1 MCFLDFFLK
10 SKIMIDY
17 LKDFRIGFFIA
28 FIAITTIILGAI
40 TDKVLRYFLYRKQAN
55 KDYDATGFK
64 FLKHLIITV
73 IYILGFAFALIQIP
87 EFKIIG
93 HSVLAGAGMISLV
106 AGLASQQAL
115 SNIVSGIFLVIF
127 KPFRINDKITINNF
141 VGTVEDINL
150 RQVVLKDAE
159 NNRIIIPNAV
169 ISNQI
174 IVNTNMHDTK
184 CCKIIE
190 IGIGYDSDVENALEI
205 MTAEIAK
212 HPLFI
217 DTRTAETKKQK
228 TPLVVARVVAL
239 ADSSVTLK
247 AWAWAKNSTDGFI
260 MYCDLLQSIKKRF
273 DEANIDIPYPQR
285 VITLKKDKTTPE
297 ESAK

>member
-1 MCFLDFFLK
+1 
-10 SKIMIDY
+10 MIDY
-17 LKDFRIGFFIA
+17 LKDFRILIFIA
-28 FIAITTIILGAI
+28 IIAITTIILGAI
-40 TDKVLRYFLYRKQAN
+40 TDKLLRYLLYRKQSN

-73 IYILGFAFALIQIP
+73 IYLLGFAFALIQIP

-184 CCKIIE
+184 SCKIIE
-190 IGIGYDSDVENALEI
+190 IGIGYDSDVEKALEI
-205 MTAEIAK
+205 MKDEIAK
-212 HPLFI
+212 HPLFV

-228 TPLVVARVVAL
+228 APLVIARVVAL

-247 AWAWAKNSTDGFI
+247 AWAWAKNSTDGFA

-285 VITLKKDKTTPE
+285 VVTLKKDKTSLE

>member
-1 MCFLDFFLK
+1 MDFLN
-10 SKIMIDY
+10 SKLMIDF
-17 LKDFRIGFFIA
+17 LKDFRIIIVIA
-28 FIAITTIILGAI
+28 TIALVTIVLGAV
-40 TDKVLRYFLYRKQAN
+40 TDKVLRYVLYRKLTD
-55 KDYDATGFK
+55 KEYDATGFR

-93 HSVLAGAGMISLV
+93 HSFLAGAGVISLV

-127 KPFRINDKITINNF
+127 KPFRINDKITINSF

-159 NNRIIIPNAV
+159 NNRIIIPNSV

-190 IGIGYDSDVENALEI
+190 IGIGYESNVEKALEI
-205 MTAEIAK
+205 MQEEIAK
-212 HPLFI
+212 HPLFV
-217 DTRTAETKKQK
+217 DTRTAESKKQK

-239 ADSSVTLK
+239 ADSSVNLK
-247 AWAWAKNSTDGFI
+247 AWAWAKNSTDGFV

-273 DEANIDIPYPQR
+273 DEAKIDIPYPQR
-285 VITLKKDKTTPE
+285 VITIKKDPTE
-297 ESAK
+297 N

>member
-1 MCFLDFFLK
+1 MFDFANDF
-10 SKIMIDY
+10 KIGI
-17 LKDFRIGFFIA
+17 I
-28 FIAITTIILGAI
+28 IAIIALTTIFLGAV
-40 TDKVLRYFLYRKQAN
+40 TDKVLRYFLYRKQSN
-55 KDYDATGFK
+55 KEYDATGFK

-93 HSVLAGAGMISLV
+93 HSFLAGAGVISLV

-141 VGTVEDINL
+141 VGIVEDINL

-159 NNRIIIPNAV
+159 NNRIIIPNSV

-184 CCKIIE
+184 CCKVIE
-190 IGIGYDSDVENALEI
+190 IGIGYESNIEEALVI
-205 MTAEIAK
+205 MQEEIAK

-217 DTRTAETKKQK
+217 DNRTPENKEQN
-228 TPLVVARVVAL
+228 TPLVAARVVAL

-247 AWAWAKNSTDGFI
+247 AWAWAKNSTDGFVL
-260 MYCDLLQSIKKRF
+260 YCDLLQSIKKRF

-285 VITLKKDKTTPE
+285 VVTLKNSETKISK
-297 ESAK
+297 

>member
-1 MCFLDFFLK
+1 
-10 SKIMIDY
+10 MIDY
-17 LKDFRIGFFIA
+17 LKDFRILIFIA
-28 FIAITTIILGAI
+28 IIAITTIILGAI
-40 TDKVLRYFLYRKQAN
+40 TDKLLRYLLYRKQSN

-73 IYILGFAFALIQIP
+73 IYLLGFAFALIQIP

-184 CCKIIE
+184 SCKIIE
-190 IGIGYDSDVENALEI
+190 IGIGYASDVEKALEI
-205 MTAEIAK
+205 MKEEITK

-228 TPLVVARVVAL
+228 ASLVVARVVAL

-247 AWAWAKNSTDGFI
+247 AWAWAKNSTDGFV

-285 VITLKKDKTTPE
+285 VVTLKKTKTE
-297 ESAK
+297 

>member
-17 LKDFRIGFFIA
+17 LKDFRIGIFIA
-28 FIAITTIILGAI
+28 IIAITTIILGAI

-190 IGIGYDSDVENALEI
+190 IGIGYDSDVEKALEI
-205 MTAEIAK
+205 MKDEIAK

-228 TPLVVARVVAL
+228 MPLVVARVVAL

-247 AWAWAKNSTDGFI
+247 AWAWAKNSTEGFV

-285 VITLKKDKTTPE
+285 VVTLKKDKTSAE

>member
-1 MCFLDFFLK
+1 
-10 SKIMIDY
+10 MIDY
-17 LKDFRIGFFIA
+17 IKDFRIII
-28 FIAITTIILGAI
+28 FIAIIAFVTVILGAI
-40 TDKVLRYFLYRKQAN
+40 TDKVLRYFLYRKLSN
-55 KDYDATGFK
+55 KEYDATGFR

-73 IYILGFAFALIQIP
+73 IYILGIAFALIQIP

-93 HSVLAGAGMISLV
+93 HSFLAGAGVISLV

-159 NNRIIIPNAV
+159 NNRIIIPNSV

-184 CCKIIE
+184 CCKIVE
-190 IGIGYDSDVENALEI
+190 IGIGYDSNIENALAI
-205 MTAEIAK
+205 MQDEIAK

-217 DTRTAETKKQK
+217 DTRTAEDKKQK
-228 TPLVVARVVAL
+228 KQLVTARVVAL

-260 MYCDLLQSIKKRF
+260 MYCDLLQSIKNRF
-273 DEANIDIPYPQR
+273 DEANIDIPYPQQ
-285 VITLKKDKTTPE
+285 VVTLKNNK
-297 ESAK
+297 A

>member
-1 MCFLDFFLK
+1 
-10 SKIMIDY
+10 MIDY
-17 LKDFRIGFFIA
+17 IKDFRILFFIVI
-28 FIAITTIILGAI
+28 IALVTIVLGAL
-40 TDKVLRYFLYRKQAN
+40 TDKILRYFLYRKLSD
-55 KDYDATGFK
+55 KEFDPTGFR
-64 FLKHLIITV
+64 FLKHLVITV

-93 HSVLAGAGMISLV
+93 HSFLAGAGVISLV

-127 KPFRINDKITINNF
+127 KPFKINDKITINNF

-159 NNRIIIPNAV
+159 NNRIIIPNSV

-190 IGIGYDSDVENALEI
+190 IGIGYDSDVEKALEI
-205 MTAEIAK
+205 MKDEIAK
-212 HPLFI
+212 HPFFI
-217 DTRTAETKKQK
+217 DTRTAEAKKQN
-228 TPLVVARVVAL
+228 TPLVIARVVAL
-239 ADSSVTLK
+239 ADSSVNLK
-247 AWAWAKNSTDGFI
+247 AWAWAKNSTDGFV

-273 DEANIDIPYPQR
+273 DEAKIDIPYPQR
-285 VITLKKDKTTPE
+285 VVTIKQ
-297 ESAK
+297 

>member
-1 MCFLDFFLK
+1 
-10 SKIMIDY
+10 MIDFS
-17 LKDFRIGFFIA
+17 KDFRIAVI
-28 FIAITTIILGAI
+28 IAIIALTTFVLGAI
-40 TDKVLRYFLYRKQAN
+40 TEKVLRYFLYRKLTD
-55 KDYDATGFK
+55 KEYDATGFK

-93 HSVLAGAGMISLV
+93 HSFLAGAGVISLV

-150 RQVVLKDAE
+150 RQVVLKDSE
-159 NNRIIIPNAV
+159 NNRIIIPNSV

-174 IVNTNMHDTK
+174 IINTNMLDTK

-190 IGIGYDSDVENALEI
+190 IGIGYESNIENALEI
-205 MTAEIAK
+205 MQDEIGR

-217 DTRTAETKKQK
+217 DTRTSENKKQK
-228 TPLVVARVVAL
+228 IPLVVARVVAL
-239 ADSSVTLK
+239 GESSVSLK
-247 AWAWAKNSTDGFI
+247 AWAWAKNSTDGFV

-273 DEANIDIPYPQR
+273 DEAEIDIPYPQR
-285 VITLKKDKTTPE
+285 VITLKAQNKPF
-297 ESAK
+297 

>member
-1 MCFLDFFLK
+1 
-10 SKIMIDY
+10 MIDY
-17 LKDFRIGFFIA
+17 LKDFRILIFIA
-28 FIAITTIILGAI
+28 IIAITTIILGAI
-40 TDKVLRYFLYRKQAN
+40 TDKLLRYLLYRKQSN

-73 IYILGFAFALIQIP
+73 IYLLGFAFALIQIP

-184 CCKIIE
+184 SCKIIE
-190 IGIGYDSDVENALEI
+190 IGIGYDSDIEKALKI
-205 MTAEIAK
+205 MKDEIAK
-212 HPLFI
+212 HPLFV

-228 TPLVVARVVAL
+228 APLVIARVVAL

-247 AWAWAKNSTDGFI
+247 AWAWAKNSTDGFV

-285 VITLKKDKTTPE
+285 VVTLKKDKTSLE

>member
-1 MCFLDFFLK
+1 
-10 SKIMIDY
+10 MIDY
-17 LKDFRIGFFIA
+17 IKDFRIGIFVTI
-28 FIAITTIILGAI
+28 IIITTIILGAV
-40 TDKVLRYFLYRKQAN
+40 TEKALKYFLYRKLSD
-55 KDYDATGFK
+55 KEYDATGFK
-64 FLKHLIITV
+64 FLKHLVITII
-73 IYILGFAFALIQIP
+73 YLLGFAFALIQIP

-93 HSVLAGAGMISLV
+93 HSFLAGAGVFSLV

-159 NNRIIIPNAV
+159 NNRIIIPNSV

-174 IVNTNMHDTK
+174 ILNTNMHDTK
-184 CCKIIE
+184 CCKIIQ
-190 IGIGYDSDVENALEI
+190 IGIGYESDIEKALEI
-205 MTAEIAK
+205 MKEEVSK

-217 DTRTAETKKQK
+217 DNRSAEEKKK
-228 TPLVVARVVAL
+228 NTPKVNARVVELGA
-239 ADSSVTLK
+239 SSVNIKT
-247 AWAWAKNSTDGFI
+247 WAWAKNSTDGFI

-273 DEANIDIPYPQR
+273 DEANIEIPYPQQ
-285 VITLKKDKTTPE
+285 VVTLKK
-297 ESAK
+297 

>member
-1 MCFLDFFLK
+1 MFDFANDF
-10 SKIMIDY
+10 KIGI
-17 LKDFRIGFFIA
+17 I
-28 FIAITTIILGAI
+28 IAIIALTTIFLGAV
-40 TDKVLRYFLYRKQAN
+40 TDKVLRYFLYRKQSN
-55 KDYDATGFK
+55 KEYDATGFK

-93 HSVLAGAGMISLV
+93 HSFLAGAGVISLV

-141 VGTVEDINL
+141 VGIVEDINL

-159 NNRIIIPNAV
+159 NNRIIIPNSV

-184 CCKIIE
+184 CCKVIE
-190 IGIGYDSDVENALEI
+190 IGIGYESNIEEALAI
-205 MTAEIAK
+205 MQEEIAK

-217 DTRTAETKKQK
+217 DNRTPENKEQN
-228 TPLVVARVVAL
+228 TPLVIARVVAL

-247 AWAWAKNSTDGFI
+247 AWAWAKNSTDGFVL
-260 MYCDLLQSIKKRF
+260 YCDLLQSIKKRL

-285 VITLKKDKTTPE
+285 VVTLKNSETKISK
-297 ESAK
+297 

>member
-1 MCFLDFFLK
+1 
-10 SKIMIDY
+10 MIDY
-17 LKDFRIGFFIA
+17 IKDFRIAII
-28 FIAITTIILGAI
+28 IAIIALVTIALGAV
-40 TDKVLRYFLYRKQAN
+40 TDKVLRYFLYRKQTD

-73 IYILGFAFALIQIP
+73 IYILGIAFALIQIP

-93 HSVLAGAGMISLV
+93 HSFLAGAGVISIV

-115 SNIVSGIFLVIF
+115 SNIVSGMFLVIF

-159 NNRIIIPNAV
+159 NNRIIIPNSV

-190 IGIGYDSDVENALEI
+190 IGIGYESNIEKALEI
-205 MTAEIAK
+205 MQDEIAK

-217 DTRTAETKKQK
+217 DTRTAESKKQK
-228 TPLVVARVVAL
+228 TPLVIARVVAL
-239 ADSSVTLK
+239 ADSSVNLK
-247 AWAWAKNSTDGFI
+247 AWAWAKNSTDGFV

-273 DEANIDIPYPQR
+273 DEAKIDIPYPQR
-285 VITLKKDKTTPE
+285 VITIKNEKSD
-297 ESAK
+297 S

>member
-1 MCFLDFFLK
+1 
-10 SKIMIDY
+10 MIDFS
-17 LKDFRIGFFIA
+17 KDFRIAVI
-28 FIAITTIILGAI
+28 IAIIALTTFVLGAI
-40 TDKVLRYFLYRKQAN
+40 TEKVLRYFLYRKLTD
-55 KDYDATGFK
+55 KEYDATGFK

-93 HSVLAGAGMISLV
+93 HSFLAGAGVISLV

-150 RQVVLKDAE
+150 RQVVLKDSE
-159 NNRIIIPNAV
+159 NNRIIIPNSV

-174 IVNTNMHDTK
+174 IINTNMLDTK

-190 IGIGYDSDVENALEI
+190 IGIGYESNIENALEI
-205 MTAEIAK
+205 MQDEIGR

-217 DTRTAETKKQK
+217 DTRTSENKKQK
-228 TPLVVARVVAL
+228 IPLVVARVVAL
-239 ADSSVTLK
+239 GESSVSLK
-247 AWAWAKNSTDGFI
+247 AWAWAKNSTDGFV

-273 DEANIDIPYPQR
+273 DEAEIDIPYPQR
-285 VITLKKDKTTPE
+285 VITLKAQNKPL
-297 ESAK
+297 

>member
-1 MCFLDFFLK
+1 
-10 SKIMIDY
+10 MIDY
-17 LKDFRIGFFIA
+17 LKDFRIVII
-28 FIAITTIILGAI
+28 IAIIGLVTIILGAV
-40 TDKVLRYFLYRKQAN
+40 TDKLLRYFLYRKLTD
-55 KDYDATGFK
+55 KEYDVTGFR
-64 FLKHLIITV
+64 FLKHLIITI
-73 IYILGFAFALIQIP
+73 IYILGIAFALIQIP
-87 EFKIIG
+87 EFKVIG
-93 HSVLAGAGMISLV
+93 HSFLAGAGVISLV

-159 NNRIIIPNAV
+159 NNRIIIPNSV

-190 IGIGYDSDVENALEI
+190 IGIGYESNVEKALEI
-205 MTAEIAK
+205 MQEEIAK

-217 DTRTAETKKQK
+217 DTRTAESKKEK

-239 ADSSVTLK
+239 ADSSVNLK
-247 AWAWAKNSTDGFI
+247 AWAWAKNSTDGFV

-273 DEANIDIPYPQR
+273 DEAKIDIPYPQR
-285 VITLKKDKTTPE
+285 VVTIKNTE
-297 ESAK
+297 N

>member
-1 MCFLDFFLK
+1 
-10 SKIMIDY
+10 MIDY
-17 LKDFRIGFFIA
+17 LKDFRILIFIA
-28 FIAITTIILGAI
+28 IIAITTIILGAI
-40 TDKVLRYFLYRKQAN
+40 TDKLLRYLLYRKQSN

-73 IYILGFAFALIQIP
+73 IYLLGFAFALIQIP

-184 CCKIIE
+184 SCKIIE
-190 IGIGYDSDVENALEI
+190 IGIGYDSDVEKALEI
-205 MTAEIAK
+205 MKDEIAK
-212 HPLFI
+212 HPLFV

-228 TPLVVARVVAL
+228 APLVIARVVAL

-247 AWAWAKNSTDGFI
+247 AWAWAKNSTDGFV

-285 VITLKKDKTTPE
+285 VVTLKNDKTSLK

>member
-1 MCFLDFFLK
+1 
-10 SKIMIDY
+10 MIDY
-17 LKDFRIGFFIA
+17 LKDFRILIFIA
-28 FIAITTIILGAI
+28 IIAITTIILGAI
-40 TDKVLRYFLYRKQAN
+40 TDKLLRYLLYRKQSN

-73 IYILGFAFALIQIP
+73 IYLLGFAFALIQIP

-184 CCKIIE
+184 SCKIIE
-190 IGIGYDSDVENALEI
+190 IGIGYDSDVEKALEI
-205 MTAEIAK
+205 MKDEIAK
-212 HPLFI
+212 HPLFV

-228 TPLVVARVVAL
+228 APLVIARVVAL

-247 AWAWAKNSTDGFI
+247 AWAWAKNSTDGFA

-285 VITLKKDKTTPE
+285 VVTLKKDKTSLE
-297 ESAK
+297 ESGK